1 MRFTWTAFAC
11 ATCAI
16 LTLTPAYADQH
27 GNSSSAPGHAQAG
40 HAQAGP
46 KAATTRPTPT
56 HTLPP
61 NPIATKI
68 AAKPQLNGKVTA
80 LLPRGMTL
88 EQASF
93 GFKNQ
98 GQFIAALHVSRNL
111 GIPFASLKSDMV
123 DKHLSLG
130 QSIQDLKPTAHST
143 DEARRAQVAAD
154 HDLDGSKK

>member
-1 MRFTWTAFAC
+1 MRFTRTAIAC
-11 ATCAI
+11 AAYAI
-16 LTLTPAYADQH
+16 LSVAQAYAGQH
-27 GNSSSAPGHAQAG
+27 GNSSNAPGHAQAG
-40 HAQAGP
+40 PRAT
-46 KAATTRPTPT
+46 TTRPTPT

-68 AAKPQLNGKVTA
+68 AARPQLNAKVTGM
-80 LLPRGMTL
+80 LPKGMTL

-111 GIPFASLKSDMV
+111 GIPFASLKGDMV

-143 DEARRAQVAAD
+143 DEAHRAQIAAD
-154 HDLDGSKK
+154 HDLDDSKK

>member
-80 LLPRGMTL
+80 LCREG
-88 EQASF
+88 
-93 GFKNQ
+93 
-98 GQFIAALHVSRNL
+98 
-111 GIPFASLKSDMV
+111 
-123 DKHLSLG
+123 
-130 QSIQDLKPTAHST
+130 
-143 DEARRAQVAAD
+143 
-154 HDLDGSKK
+154 